1 MEHKGFIGK
10 VSKIG
15 IFYLMIKFGASFGFA
30 VMGRISLLIGRFEE
44 LIQYSSSE
52 YYNATPVILIVII
65 ISLTAWFMINQN
77 KNNLNEEKVETE
89 V

>member
-1 MEHKGFIGK
+1 
-10 VSKIG
+10 
-15 IFYLMIKFGASFGFA
+15 MIKFGASFGFA

-52 YYNATPVILIVII
+52 YYNATPMILIVII